1 MTRRNTLA
9 SGTPF
14 LFGWAAFMDPL
25 NHPVT
30 GGTIVSSEDRTW
42 AMATHLSAF
51 AGHVFPFAHI
61 IVPLVVWLLKRE
73 TSAFVDDQGKESVN
87 AQISFT
93 IYFAVAGALAFLL
106 IGIPLLVGLYV
117 ANFILVIVATIAA
130 HDGKTYR
137 YPFILRL
144 VK

>member
-1 MTRRNTLA
+1 M
-9 SGTPF
+9 
-14 LFGWAAFMDPL
+14 
-25 NHPVT
+25 V
-30 GGTIVSSEDRTW
+30 VSSEDRTW
-42 AMATHLSAF
+42 AMVTHLSAF

-61 IVPLVVWLLKRE
+61 IVPLVVWLLKRD

-87 AQISFT
+87 AQITFT
-93 IYFAVAGALAFLL
+93 IYFAAAAVLSFLL
-106 IGIPLLVGLYV
+106 IGIPLLVALYV
-117 ANFILVIVATIAA
+117 ANLVLVIVAAIAA